1 MKYAKIKF
9 DSDEVCADTI
19 HEISRQHEVTM
30 LRGDFFIVPEPAV
43 AWMNTRN
50 ISYELVE
57 WMNRNDVVQA
67 LRDTLTHQ
75 VQ

>member
-9 DSDEVCADTI
+9 DSDEVCAETI

-30 LRGDFFIVPEPAV
+30 LRGDFFIVSEPAV
-43 AWMNTRN
+43 AWMNSKN

-57 WMNRNDVVQA
+57 WMDIGIVSYEIRI
-67 LRDTLTHQ
+67 T
-75 VQ
+75 

>member
-1 MKYAKIKF
+1 MKYAKIRF

-43 AWMNTRN
+43 AWMNSKN

-57 WMNRNDVVQA
+57 WMNQADVVQT

>member
-1 MKYAKIKF
+1 
-9 DSDEVCADTI
+9 
-19 HEISRQHEVTM
+19 M
-30 LRGDFFIVPEPAV
+30 LRGDLFIVPEPAI
-43 AWMNTRN
+43 AWMNTKN

-57 WMNRNDVVQA
+57 WMNRNDVVQT